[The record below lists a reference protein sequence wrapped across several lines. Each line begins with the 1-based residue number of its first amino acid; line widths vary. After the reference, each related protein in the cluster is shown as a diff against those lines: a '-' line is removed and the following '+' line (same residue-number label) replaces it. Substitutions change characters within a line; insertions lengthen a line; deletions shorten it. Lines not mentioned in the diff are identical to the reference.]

1 MYIPII
7 KTGEAEI
14 RALSK
19 LTPVMLKGMIPI
31 IELTRGRQKTRTE
44 GAKKIVSYPFE
55 NRLSKVKEY
64 LKKLIKS
71 LLKDMGFDVEIEIT
85 VNNDTPTYRL
95 YSTNDALLIGKD
107 GKNLKAL
114 TTVVNAILTKEIN
127 TNYRFLIDVSDYK
140 EKNDR
145 KIERLAKKLAREVK
159 ETKVEVKMDSMNSY
173 QRRLVHNILNNNKYV
188 YTESV
193 GEEPNRCVVI
203 KPRD

>member
-1 MYIPII
+1 MVNKHSYTGKTYEEAVNKAKIDLQELEENLII
-7 KTGEAEI
+7 NTKEEKKTL
-14 RALSK
+14 LSK
-19 LTPVMLKGMIPI
+19 KVE
-31 IELTRGRQKTRTE
+31 IEVIEKRE
-44 GAKKIVSYPFE
+44 
-55 NRLSKVKEY
+55 VKEY
-64 LKKLIKS
+64 LKKVIKS

-145 KIERLAKKLAREVK
+145 RIERLAKKLAREVK

>member
-1 MYIPII
+1 MINKHNYTGKTYEEAVNKAKIDLQELEENLII
-7 KTGEAEI
+7 NTKEEKKTL
-14 RALSK
+14 LSK
-19 LTPVMLKGMIPI
+19 KVE
-31 IELTRGRQKTRTE
+31 IEVIEKRE
-44 GAKKIVSYPFE
+44 
-55 NRLSKVKEY
+55 VKEY
-64 LKKLIKS
+64 LKKVIKS

-114 TTVVNAILTKEIN
+114 TTVVNAILTKETN

-145 KIERLAKKLAREVK
+145 RIERLAKKLAREVK

>member
-1 MYIPII
+1 MINKHSYTGKTYEEAVNKAKIDLQELEENLII
-7 KTGEAEI
+7 NTKEEKKTL
-14 RALSK
+14 LSK
-19 LTPVMLKGMIPI
+19 K
-31 IELTRGRQKTRTE
+31 IEIEVIEKRE
-44 GAKKIVSYPFE
+44 
-55 NRLSKVKEY
+55 VKEY
-64 LKKLIKS
+64 LKKVIKS

-85 VNNDTPTYRL
+85 VNNDTTTYRL

-114 TTVVNAILTKEIN
+114 TTVVNAILIKEIN

-145 KIERLAKKLAREVK
+145 RIERLAKKLAREVK
-159 ETKVEVKMDSMNSY
+159 MTKVEVKMDSMNSY

>member
-1 MYIPII
+1 MINKHSYTGKTYEEAVNKAKIDLQELEENLII
-7 KTGEAEI
+7 NTKEEKKTL
-14 RALSK
+14 LSK
-19 LTPVMLKGMIPI
+19 K
-31 IELTRGRQKTRTE
+31 IEIEVIEKRE
-44 GAKKIVSYPFE
+44 
-55 NRLSKVKEY
+55 VKEY
-64 LKKLIKS
+64 LKKVIKS

-145 KIERLAKKLAREVK
+145 RIERLAQKLAREVK

>member
-1 MYIPII
+1 MVNKHEYIGKTYEEAVNKAKIDLQELEENLII
-7 KTGEAEI
+7 NTKEEKKTL
-14 RALSK
+14 LSK
-19 LTPVMLKGMIPI
+19 KVE
-31 IELTRGRQKTRTE
+31 IEVIEKRE
-44 GAKKIVSYPFE
+44 
-55 NRLSKVKEY
+55 VKEY
-64 LKKLIKS
+64 LKKVIKN
-71 LLKDMGFDVEIEIT
+71 LLKDMGFEIDLEIT

-145 KIERLAKKLAREVK
+145 RIERLAKKLAREVK
-159 ETKVEVKMDSMNSY
+159 MTKVEVKMDSMNSY

>member
-1 MYIPII
+1 MINKHSYTGKTYEEAVNKAKIDLQELEENLII
-7 KTGEAEI
+7 NTKEEKKTI
-14 RALSK
+14 LSK
-19 LTPVMLKGMIPI
+19 K
-31 IELTRGRQKTRTE
+31 IEIEVIEKRE
-44 GAKKIVSYPFE
+44 
-55 NRLSKVKEY
+55 VKEY
-64 LKKLIKS
+64 LKKVIKS
-71 LLKDMGFDVEIEIT
+71 LLKDMGFDVDLEIT

-140 EKNDR
+140 EKND
-145 KIERLAKKLAREVK
+145 KIIERLAKKLAREVK
-159 ETKVEVKMDSMNSY
+159 LTKVEVKMDYMNSY

>member
-1 MYIPII
+1 MVNKHIYTGKTYEETVDKAKIDLQELEENLII
-7 KTGEAEI
+7 NIKEEKKKL
-14 RALSK
+14 LSK
-19 LTPVMLKGMIPI
+19 K
-31 IELTRGRQKTRTE
+31 IEIEVIEKRE
-44 GAKKIVSYPFE
+44 
-55 NRLSKVKEY
+55 VKEY
-64 LKKLIKS
+64 LKRLIKT
-71 LLKDMGFDVEIEIT
+71 LLKDMGFEVEIEIT

-114 TTVVNAILTKEIN
+114 TTVVNAIMTKEIN
-127 TNYRFLIDVSDYK
+127 SNYRFLIDVSDYK
-140 EKNDR
+140 ERNDR
-145 KIERLAKKLAREVK
+145 KIESLAKKLAREVK
-159 ETKVEVKMDSMNSY
+159 ATKVEVKMDSMNSY

>member
-1 MYIPII
+1 MVNKHEYTGKTYEEAVNKAKIDLQELEENLII
-7 KTGEAEI
+7 NTKEEKKTL
-14 RALSK
+14 LSK
-19 LTPVMLKGMIPI
+19 KVG
-31 IELTRGRQKTRTE
+31 IEVIEKRE
-44 GAKKIVSYPFE
+44 
-55 NRLSKVKEY
+55 VKDY
-64 LKKLIKS
+64 LKKLIKT

-85 VNNDTPTYRL
+85 VNNNTPTYRL

-127 TNYRFLIDVSDYK
+127 SNYRFLIDVSDYK

-145 KIERLAKKLAREVK
+145 RVERLAKKLAREVR

>member
-1 MYIPII
+1 MVNKHEFTG
-7 KTGEAEI
+7 KTYEEAVNK
-14 RALSK
+14 AK
-19 LTPVMLKGMIPI
+19 
-31 IELTRGRQKTRTE
+31 IELQELEENLIITTKEEKKT
-44 GAKKIVSYPFE
+44 KKKKKVEIEVIE
-55 NRLSKVKEY
+55 KREVKEY
-64 LKKLIKS
+64 LKKIIKS
-71 LLKDMGFDVEIEIT
+71 LLKDMGFEIDLEIT

-127 TNYRFLIDVSDYK
+127 TNYRFLIDVSNYK

-145 KIERLAKKLAREVK
+145 RIERLAKKLAREVK

>member
-1 MYIPII
+1 MVNKHEYTGKTYEEAVNKAKIDLQELEENLII
-7 KTGEAEI
+7 NTKEEKKTL
-14 RALSK
+14 LSK
-19 LTPVMLKGMIPI
+19 KVE
-31 IELTRGRQKTRTE
+31 IEVIEKRE
-44 GAKKIVSYPFE
+44 
-55 NRLSKVKEY
+55 VKDY
-64 LKKLIKS
+64 LKKLIKT

-85 VNNDTPTYRL
+85 VNNNTPTYRL

-127 TNYRFLIDVSDYK
+127 SNYRFLIDVSDYK

-145 KIERLAKKLAREVK
+145 RVERLAKKLAREVR

>member
-1 MYIPII
+1 MVNKHEYTGKTYEEAVNKAKIDLQELEENLIINTKEEKKTLLSKKVEIEVIEKREVKDYLKKII
-7 KTGEAEI
+7 KT
-14 RALSK
+14 
-19 LTPVMLKGMIPI
+19 
-31 IELTRGRQKTRTE
+31 
-44 GAKKIVSYPFE
+44 
-55 NRLSKVKEY
+55 
-64 LKKLIKS
+64 

-85 VNNDTPTYRL
+85 VNNNTPTYRL

-127 TNYRFLIDVSDYK
+127 SNYKFLIDVSDYK

-145 KIERLAKKLAREVK
+145 RIERLAKKLAREVR

-188 YTESV
+188 YTESI

>member
-1 MYIPII
+1 MINKHSYTGKTYEEAVNKAKIDLQELEENLII
-7 KTGEAEI
+7 NTKEEKKTL
-14 RALSK
+14 LSK
-19 LTPVMLKGMIPI
+19 KLE
-31 IELTRGRQKTRTE
+31 IEVIEKRE
-44 GAKKIVSYPFE
+44 
-55 NRLSKVKEY
+55 VKDY

-95 YSTNDALLIGKD
+95 YSTNDAILIGKD

-145 KIERLAKKLAREVK
+145 RIERLAKKLAREVK
-159 ETKVEVKMDSMNSY
+159 MTKVEVKMDSMNSY

>member
-1 MYIPII
+1 MINKHSYTGKTYEESINKAKIDLQELEENLII
-7 KTGEAEI
+7 NTKEEKKTL
-14 RALSK
+14 LSK
-19 LTPVMLKGMIPI
+19 K
-31 IELTRGRQKTRTE
+31 IEIEVIEKRE
-44 GAKKIVSYPFE
+44 
-55 NRLSKVKEY
+55 VKEY
-64 LKKLIKS
+64 LKKVIKS

-145 KIERLAKKLAREVK
+145 RIERLAKKLAREVK
-159 ETKVEVKMDSMNSY
+159 MTKVEVKMDSMNSY

>member
-1 MYIPII
+1 MLNKHNYTGKTYEEAVNKAKIDLQELEENLII
-7 KTGEAEI
+7 NTKEEKKTL
-14 RALSK
+14 LSK
-19 LTPVMLKGMIPI
+19 KVE
-31 IELTRGRQKTRTE
+31 IEVIEKRE
-44 GAKKIVSYPFE
+44 
-55 NRLSKVKEY
+55 VKDY

-85 VNNDTPTYRL
+85 VNNDTSTYRL
-95 YSTNDALLIGKD
+95 YSTNDSLLIGKD

-145 KIERLAKKLAREVK
+145 RIERLAKKLAREVK
-159 ETKVEVKMDSMNSY
+159 MTKVEVKMDSMNSY

>member
-1 MYIPII
+1 MINKHSYTGKTYEEAINKAKIDLQELEENLII
-7 KTGEAEI
+7 NTKEEKKTL
-14 RALSK
+14 LSK
-19 LTPVMLKGMIPI
+19 K
-31 IELTRGRQKTRTE
+31 IEIEVIEKRE
-44 GAKKIVSYPFE
+44 
-55 NRLSKVKEY
+55 VKEY
-64 LKKLIKS
+64 LKKVIKS

-114 TTVVNAILTKEIN
+114 TTVVNAILIKEIN

-145 KIERLAKKLAREVK
+145 RIERLAKKLAREVK
-159 ETKVEVKMDSMNSY
+159 MTKVEVKMDSMNSY

>member
-1 MYIPII
+1 MINKHSYTGKTYEEAVNKAKIDLQELEENLII
-7 KTGEAEI
+7 NTKEEKKTL
-14 RALSK
+14 LSK
-19 LTPVMLKGMIPI
+19 K
-31 IELTRGRQKTRTE
+31 IEIEVIEKRE
-44 GAKKIVSYPFE
+44 
-55 NRLSKVKEY
+55 VKEY
-64 LKKLIKS
+64 LKKVIKS

-145 KIERLAKKLAREVK
+145 RIERLAKKLAREVK
-159 ETKVEVKMDSMNSY
+159 MTKVEVKMDSMNSY

-193 GEEPNRCVVI
+193 GEEPNRYVVI

>member
-1 MYIPII
+1 MINKHSYTGKTYEEAVNKAKIDLQELEENLII
-7 KTGEAEI
+7 NTKEEKKTI
-14 RALSK
+14 LSK
-19 LTPVMLKGMIPI
+19 K
-31 IELTRGRQKTRTE
+31 IEIEVIEKRE
-44 GAKKIVSYPFE
+44 
-55 NRLSKVKEY
+55 VKEY
-64 LKKLIKS
+64 LKKVIKT
-71 LLKDMGFDVEIEIT
+71 LLKDMGFDVDLEIT

-140 EKNDR
+140 EKNDKR
-145 KIERLAKKLAREVK
+145 IERLAKKLAREVK
-159 ETKVEVKMDSMNSY
+159 LTKVEVKMDYMNSY
-173 QRRLVHNILNNNKYV
+173 QRRLVHNILNNNKYI

>member
-1 MYIPII
+1 MINKHSYTGKTYEEAVNKAKIDLQELEENLII
-7 KTGEAEI
+7 NTKEEKKTL
-14 RALSK
+14 LSK
-19 LTPVMLKGMIPI
+19 KVE
-31 IELTRGRQKTRTE
+31 IEVIEKRE
-44 GAKKIVSYPFE
+44 
-55 NRLSKVKEY
+55 VKEY
-64 LKKLIKS
+64 LKKVIKS

-140 EKNDR
+140 EKNDSR
-145 KIERLAKKLAREVK
+145 IERLAKKLAREVK
-159 ETKVEVKMDSMNSY
+159 MTKVEVKMDSMNSY

>member
-1 MYIPII
+1 MINKHSYTGKTYEEAVNKAKIDLQELEENLII
-7 KTGEAEI
+7 NTKEEKKTL
-14 RALSK
+14 LSK
-19 LTPVMLKGMIPI
+19 K
-31 IELTRGRQKTRTE
+31 IEIEVIEKRE
-44 GAKKIVSYPFE
+44 
-55 NRLSKVKEY
+55 VKEY
-64 LKKLIKS
+64 LKKVIKS

-127 TNYRFLIDVSDYK
+127 TNYRYLIDVSDYK

-145 KIERLAKKLAREVK
+145 RIERLAKKLAREVK
-159 ETKVEVKMDSMNSY
+159 MTKVEVKMDSMNSY

>member
-1 MYIPII
+1 MVNKHIYTGKTYEEAVNKAKIDLQELEENLII
-7 KTGEAEI
+7 NTKEEKKTL
-14 RALSK
+14 LSK
-19 LTPVMLKGMIPI
+19 KVE
-31 IELTRGRQKTRTE
+31 IEVIEKRE
-44 GAKKIVSYPFE
+44 
-55 NRLSKVKEY
+55 VKEY
-64 LKKLIKS
+64 LKKQIKS

-145 KIERLAKKLAREVK
+145 RIERLAKKLAREVK

-193 GEEPNRCVVI
+193 GVEPNRCVVI

>member
-1 MYIPII
+1 MVNKHEYTGKTYEEAVNKAKIDLQELEENLIINTKEEKKTLLSKKVEIEVIEKREVKDYLKKII
-7 KTGEAEI
+7 KT
-14 RALSK
+14 
-19 LTPVMLKGMIPI
+19 
-31 IELTRGRQKTRTE
+31 
-44 GAKKIVSYPFE
+44 
-55 NRLSKVKEY
+55 
-64 LKKLIKS
+64 

-85 VNNDTPTYRL
+85 VNNNTPTYRL

-127 TNYRFLIDVSDYK
+127 SNYKFLIDVSDYK
-140 EKNDR
+140 EKNER
-145 KIERLAKKLAREVK
+145 RIERLAKKLAREVR

-193 GEEPNRCVVI
+193 GEEPNRSVVI